1 MTASPVFGKVYMA
14 SQLTDAFARKFYYL
28 RLSITDVCNFR
39 CTYCLPNGYKPGAV
53 NNNGFLSVDE
63 VRRVTRAFSALGTEK
78 VRLTGGEP
86 SLRRD
91 FTEII
96 AAVRE
101 NPAIRQIAVTTNG
114 YRLARDVE
122 RWRDAGLTAINVSVD
137 SLDARQFHAITGQ
150 DKFHQVMDGI
160 DAAFAA
166 GFDKVKVNTVL
177 MRDVNHHQLD
187 TFLAWIQPRRIQLRF
202 IELMETGEG
211 SDLFRRHHLS
221 GMVLRDELLRRGWI
235 HQIRQRSDGPA
246 QVFCHP
252 DYAGEIGLIM
262 PYEKDFCATCN
273 RLRVSSVG
281 KLHLCLFGEGG
292 VDLRDLMAEDQQQA
306 ALEAPQEAGHQVVE
320 KAIVKEN
327 RYAIRAQVSAWIA
340 SDNVQVVLITGGTG
354 FTDGDQAPEALLPL
368 FDREVEGF
376 GEVFRMLSFEE
387 IGTSTLQSRAVA
399 GVANR
404 TLIFAMPGSTKA
416 CRTAWDNIIAPQL
429 DARTRPCNF
438 IPHLKK

>member
-1 MTASPVFGKVYMA
+1 MA

-39 CTYCLPNGYKPGAV
+39 CTYCLPDGYKPGGV
-53 NNNGFLSVDE
+53 TKNGFLTVDE
-63 VRRVTRAFSALGTEK
+63 IRRVTRAFASLGTEK

-91 FTEII
+91 FTDII

-101 NPAIRQIAVTTNG
+101 NDAIRQIAVTTNG
-114 YRLARDVE
+114 YRLARDAAN
-122 RWRDAGLTAINVSVD
+122 WRDAGLTGINVSVD

-150 DKFHQVMDGI
+150 DKFQQVMAGI
-160 DAAFAA
+160 DAAFDA
-166 GFDKVKVNTVL
+166 GFAKVKVNTVL

-187 TFLAWIQPRRIQLRF
+187 TFLAWIQARPIQLRF

-211 SDLFRRHHLS
+211 SELFRKHHIS
-221 GMVLRDELLRRGWI
+221 GQVLRDELLRRGWI
-235 HQIRQRSDGPA
+235 HQLRQRSDGPA

-292 VDLRDLMAEDQQQA
+292 VSLRDLLEDDAQQHALEERISA
-306 ALEAPQEAGHQVVE
+306 ALLEKKQTHFLHQ
-320 KAIVKEN
+320 N
-327 RYAIRAQVSAWIA
+327 
-340 SDNVQVVLITGGTG
+340 NTGITQNLSYIGG
-354 FTDGDQAPEALLPL
+354 
-368 FDREVEGF
+368 
-376 GEVFRMLSFEE
+376 
-387 IGTSTLQSRAVA
+387 
-399 GVANR
+399 
-404 TLIFAMPGSTKA
+404 
-416 CRTAWDNIIAPQL
+416 
-429 DARTRPCNF
+429 
-438 IPHLKK
+438 